1 MEEKGRWL
9 FPSLSLFYLS
19 SSYSIQQQLLS
30 RSLLK
35 IQYSGFHGDSFSS
48 PEQVIWDMASFSCLA
63 TANRYSTLLFVKVR
77 KNRRLKKELI
87 ITFPNMRSN
96 KARVRII
103 NAKRILEKK
112 KETSKRQESLRK

>member
-9 FPSLSLFYLS
+9 FPSLSLFHLS
-19 SSYSIQQQLLS
+19 SSYAIQEQTFS

-48 PEQVIWDMASFSCLA
+48 PAQVIWDMASFSCLA

-77 KNRRLKKELI
+77 KKVETLKR
-87 ITFPNMRSN
+87 MN
-96 KARVRII
+96 KNI
-103 NAKRILEKK
+103 
-112 KETSKRQESLRK
+112 SKYEI